1 MNLASEQVHQAS
13 SSRESPGTPV
23 VYVVDD
29 DVSVRESLELLIRC
43 HGWRPETFETA
54 EEFLSRPPS
63 FAPSCL
69 LLDHKLPTISGLALQ
84 KRLIADR
91 VEMPVIFVTCYGD
104 VPLAVEAMKA
114 GAIEFLNKPFD
125 DGLLLA
131 AITHAI
137 ECSRKLLG
145 RQAASQ
151 VLARRYALLTRRERQ
166 VMQLVVMGK
175 KNKAVGVEMHISE
188 ITVKAHRGNV
198 MQKMQANSLAALVTM
213 AADLR
218 LIEG

>member
-1 MNLASEQVHQAS
+1 MNLSSEHVHQAS
-13 SSRESPGTPV
+13 ASRESTLTPI

-29 DVSVRESLELLIRC
+29 DVSVRESLELLIRSN
-43 HGWRPETFETA
+43 GWRPEAFETG

-69 LLDHKLPTISGLALQ
+69 LLDHKLPNISGLALQ

-91 VEMPVIFVTCYGD
+91 VDMPVIFVTCYGD
-104 VPLAVEAMKA
+104 VPLVVEAMRA

-145 RQAASQ
+145 RQAASR
-151 VLARRYALLTRRERQ
+151 VLAGRYALLTRRERE
-166 VMQLVVMGK
+166 VMQLVVAGK
-175 KNKAVGVEMHISE
+175 KNKAVGVEMNISE

-198 MQKMQANSLAALVTM
+198 MQKMQADSLAALVTM
-213 AADLR
+213 AAELK

>member
-1 MNLASEQVHQAS
+1 MNLSSEHMQPASAT
-13 SSRESPGTPV
+13 RESPVTPV

-43 HGWRPETFETA
+43 NGWRPVTFETG

-63 FAPSCL
+63 CAPSCL
-69 LLDHKLPTISGLALQ
+69 LLDHKLPNISGLALQ

-91 VEMPVIFVTCYGD
+91 VDMPVIFVTCYGN
-104 VPLAVEAMKA
+104 VPLVVEAMKA

-137 ECSRKLLG
+137 ECSRKLLE
-145 RQAASQ
+145 RQATLKA
-151 VLARRYALLTRRERQ
+151 LADRYASLTRRERQ
-166 VMQLVVMGK
+166 VMQLVVTGK
-175 KNKAVGVEMHISE
+175 KNKAVGFEMNISE

-198 MQKMQANSLAALVTM
+198 MQKMRAESLAALVTM
-213 AADLR
+213 AAELR
-218 LIEG
+218 LIEQ